1 MTAYNRHLL
10 SQGAHAVARESA
22 ARDERAAVVALL
34 RREADYGQQGTS
46 APDLLRVVAACIENG
61 DHHR

>member
-1 MTAYNRHLL
+1 MTAYNNHTLN
-10 SQGAHAVARESA
+10 QGALAVARESA
-22 ARDERAAVVALL
+22 ATDERAAVVAFL
-34 RREADYGQQGTS
+34 RREAEYGKQGTS